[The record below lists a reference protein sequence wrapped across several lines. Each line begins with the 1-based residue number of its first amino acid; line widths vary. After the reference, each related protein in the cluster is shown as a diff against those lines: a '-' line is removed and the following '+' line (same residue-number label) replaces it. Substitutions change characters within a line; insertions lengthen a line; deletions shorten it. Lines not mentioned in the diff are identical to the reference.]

1 MAPDSFED
9 ISAVIALYRPG
20 PMGEDSHNKYA
31 DYKNGRKNPVAIHA
45 ELEKPLNEILK
56 DTYGLIVYQ
65 EQVLAIARKVAGFT
79 LGRADLLRKAMGKRI
94 KKFLIKK
101 KFISKRV

>member
-31 DYKNGRKNPVAIHA
+31 DYKNGRKLPVPIHP
-45 ELEKPLNEILK
+45 ELEEPLNEILR

-65 EQVLAIARKVAGFT
+65 EQVLAIARKVAGIHLAVLIFCE
-79 LGRADLLRKAMGKRI
+79 KRWV
-94 KKFLIKK
+94 
-101 KFISKRV
+101 KRTKRF